1 MKGNSKQLLMNYL
14 RKEIHAFR
22 DQEGYSQEMM
32 AEKLHIAPRSYFDQE
47 HGKYGF
53 SALSLIY
60 FLLLLPEDEV
70 IIFLKNFRELL
81 QRSGEDAA

>member
-1 MKGNSKQLLMNYL
+1 MEENSKQLLMSYL
-14 RKEIHAFR
+14 RKEIHAYR
-22 DQEGYSQEMM
+22 DQEGFSQEMM
-32 AEKLHIAPRSYFDQE
+32 AEKLHISPRSYFDQE

-70 IIFLKNFRELL
+70 IIFLKNFREVL

>member
-1 MKGNSKQLLMNYL
+1 MEESSKQLLMSYL
-14 RKEIHAFR
+14 RKEIHTYR
-22 DQEGYSQEMM
+22 DQEGFSQEMM
-32 AEKLHIAPRSYFDQE
+32 AEKLHISPRSYFDQE

-70 IIFLKNFRELL
+70 IIFLKNFRKVL

>member
-22 DQEGYSQEMM
+22 DQEGDSQEMM

-70 IIFLKNFRELL
+70 IIFLKNFKELL
-81 QRSGEDAA
+81 QRSGENAA

>member
-1 MKGNSKQLLMNYL
+1 MKGNSKKLLMSYL
-14 RKEIHAFR
+14 RNQIHVFR
-22 DQEGYSQEMM
+22 DQEGYSQEKM

-60 FLLLLPEDEV
+60 FLLLLSEDEV

-81 QRSGEDAA
+81 QMSGEDAA

>member
-1 MKGNSKQLLMNYL
+1 MKENSKQLLMSYL
-14 RKEIHAFR
+14 RKEIHSFR
-22 DQEGYSQEMM
+22 NQKGYSQEMM

-70 IIFLKNFRELL
+70 IVFLKNFRKLL
-81 QRSGEDAA
+81 QRSEEDAA

>member
-22 DQEGYSQEMM
+22 DQEGY
-32 AEKLHIAPRSYFDQE
+32 EKLHIAPRSYFDQE

-70 IIFLKNFRELL
+70 IIFLKNFKELL
-81 QRSGEDAA
+81 QRSGENAA